1 MRSVRFLRNTDLK
14 REGRAFLAGE
24 VHTMNYASSAR
35 WVRRG
40 AAEYVTDPQLLD
52 VTTISDEKPVFVEVL
67 SGDTV
72 ESSADVGRAD
82 GGDTGAGAEHVAEP
96 SEPRRRGR
104 PPKHSDQ

>member
-40 AAEYVTDPQLLD
+40 AAEYVTEVVD
-52 VTTISDEKPVFVEVL
+52 VTTVLDEKPVFVEVL
-67 SGDTV
+67 SGNTV